1 MWRTRWNV
9 RIGTTEPAAAE
20 PRSASVYALE
30 LLAITAIYFLLAKV
44 GLALA
49 SLHPSATPIWPPTGV
64 AIAVLLLRGYRVWPA
79 IFIAAFVANATTAGS
94 IATSAA
100 IAVGNTLEGVVACY
114 LANIWSGGR
123 KTFDSPT
130 NVAKFALISVAAA
143 AVAATIGV
151 GTLTLAGFSQP
162 QSFAAVW
169 MTWWLGDL
177 AGALVVTPVIVLWAN
192 SERASC
198 RRDALLETAGIILAA
213 IAVGLIAFSPLIEQ
227 TAYRDPLGFLAI
239 LPLLWAALRC
249 GPRETATAA
258 LIISGFAVWGTMA
271 RGGPFAGATLNVSF
285 MLLLMFVISITV
297 PSLALSADG
306 TFRRRAEE
314 RLRRANEEGERLVE
328 QRTSAL
334 AQANMALEL
343 QVEQIGRIETEL
355 RQQGV
360 HLREAQRLAD
370 LGSWAWDIGDD
381 TVVWS
386 EQLLDIFG
394 GKPGDFGGKFEDYL
408 ARVHEEDRARVR
420 AEIVQALHSGRG
432 FRLEKRIVRPD
443 GELRYLQSSGEV
455 IKDDHGKPVR
465 MLGICQDVTQRKRA
479 EIALDQAR
487 EQLAQSKKL
496 EALGQLTGGIA
507 HDFNNLL
514 MIVSGHTQLLQRR
527 LKDAK
532 DLRAIEAIRSAA
544 DRGETLTRQLLA
556 FSRRQQLS
564 PVVVDLGARIDALRD
579 MLASSLRGNIEVK
592 YDIAPELWSVEVDP
606 GQLELALVNIAVNA
620 RDAMPDGGTLTV
632 STRNVPHGAQAS
644 PLAGDFV
651 ALSLSDT
658 GRGIAADV
666 LPKVFEPFFTTK
678 DVGKGTGLGL
688 SQVHG
693 FAHQSGGTVTIDSE
707 AERGT
712 VITLYLPRSDA
723 PLPLAPVAAEEPVA
737 ARGEGTVLVVEDNP
751 EVAEVTATLF
761 EHLGYR
767 VLRASD
773 GNDAL
778 ARLQQAPAIDLVF
791 TDVVMPGSM
800 NGVALAHE
808 IRKRHRRIP
817 ILLTSGYSDAAYA
830 AETRFMLLRKPYDLT
845 ALERAIGAVLAEGR
859 SGELASRS

>member
-1 MWRTRWNV
+1 LSERVQRSP
-9 RIGTTEPAAAE
+9 GFAAAE
-20 PRSASVYALE
+20 SPRASVYATE
-30 LLAITAIYFLLAKV
+30 LLVTAVIYFVLAKI

-79 IFIAAFVANATTAGS
+79 IFLAAFIANATTAGS
-94 IATSAA
+94 LATSAA
-100 IAVGNTLEGVVACY
+100 IAAGNTLEGLVACY
-114 LANIWSGGR
+114 LADVWSNGR
-123 KTFDSPT
+123 RTFDAPT

-151 GTLTLAGFSQP
+151 GTLTLAGFSETQN
-162 QSFAAVW
+162 FAAVW

-192 SERASC
+192 SDRASF
-198 RRDALLETAGIILAA
+198 RREVLLETAGVIIAA
-213 IAVGLIAFSPLIEQ
+213 IVVGLIAFSPLVEQ
-227 TAYRDPLGFLAI
+227 TPYRDPLGFLAI
-239 LPLLWAALRC
+239 LPLLWAALRR

-271 RGGPFAGATLNVSF
+271 RGGPFAGETLNVSF

-297 PSLALSADG
+297 PSLALSADA

-328 QRTSAL
+328 QRTGAL

-343 QVEQIGRIETEL
+343 QVDQIKRIETEL

-370 LGSWAWDIGDD
+370 LGSWSWDIGDD
-381 TVVWS
+381 TVEWS

-394 GKPGDFGGKFEDYL
+394 VEPGALSGKLEEYL

-420 AEIVQALHSGRG
+420 ADIVQALHSGLG
-432 FRLEKRIVRPD
+432 FRHEERIVRPD
-443 GELRYLQSSGEV
+443 GEIRYLHSSGEV
-455 IKDDHGKPVR
+455 IKDDQGKAAR

-487 EQLAQSKKL
+487 EQLAQSQKL

-527 LKDAK
+527 LKEAK
-532 DLRAIEAIRSAA
+532 DLSAIEAIKTAA

-564 PVVVDLGARIDALRD
+564 PVVVDLGARIEALRE
-579 MLASSLRGNIEVK
+579 MLMSSLRGNIEVK
-592 YDIAPELWSVEVDP
+592 YDVAPALWSVEVDP
-606 GQLELALVNIAVNA
+606 GELELALVNIAVNA

-632 STRNVPHGAQAS
+632 SARNVPHGEAG

-651 ALSLSDT
+651 ALSLTDS
-658 GRGIAADV
+658 GRGIPAHM
-666 LPKVFEPFFTTK
+666 LSKVFEPFFTTK

-693 FAHQSGGTVTIDSE
+693 FAHQSGGTVTISSE
-707 AERGT
+707 IGRGT

-723 PLPLAPVAAEEPVA
+723 PLSVALVAAEVPA
-737 ARGEGTVLVVEDNP
+737 AGRGEGTVLVVEDNP
-751 EVAEVTATLF
+751 EVAEVTATLL

-767 VLRASD
+767 VLRAPD
-773 GNDAL
+773 ANDAL
-778 ARLQQAPAIDLVF
+778 AQLQQGPAIDLVF

-808 IRKRHRRIP
+808 IRKRHPRIP

-830 AETRFMLLRKPYDLT
+830 AETRFVLLRKPYDLT
-845 ALERAIGAVLAEGR
+845 ALERAIGAALAEVR